1 MNQIFA
7 VLEYLDIMPDDVRSD
22 IVRPNYER
30 LLPKEEAPGAV
41 VVGTL
46 AWIFVL
52 IFALMLIALD
62 LSNLIDSASLFC
74 RRVKLL
80 YRKLARSLESNFDL

>member
-1 MNQIFA
+1 
-7 VLEYLDIMPDDVRSD
+7 MPEEEESDV
-22 IVRPNYER
+22 VRRRYER
-30 LLPKEEAPGAV
+30 LLPKEEAAGAV

-52 IFALMLIALD
+52 IFIMMIIMLD
-62 LSNLIDSASLFC
+62 LSNLFDSASLFS

-80 YRKLARSLESNFDL
+80 YRMFDRRLRVGL